1 MTTQRLENNL
11 SQIQK
16 RLVIVI
22 IIVVL
27 LILSITIFLSLNRSE
42 KVADEEIIPPPNLK
56 LALLNGC
63 GIDGV
68 ATEVKEYFIN
78 NTSGNIDI
86 VSWRNVDRNL
96 FIYNKSIIVV
106 KKENDEKLKY
116 LMEFTGI
123 DRKIYAVDNNAIED
137 LQIIL
142 GNDYREFF
150 K

>member
-1 MTTQRLENNL
+1 M

-22 IIVVL
+22 IVVL
-27 LILSITIFLSLNRSE
+27 LAVLSIAIFLNLDRSE
-42 KVADEEIIPPPNLK
+42 NVVKQEKKPPPSLK

-78 NTSGNIDI
+78 KTSGNVDI

-96 FIYNKSIIVV
+96 FIYNKSIIVI
-106 KKENDEKLKY
+106 KKDDDEKLKY
-116 LMEFTGI
+116 LMDFTGI
-123 DRKIYAVDNNAIED
+123 DRKIYAIDDNAIED

>member
-1 MTTQRLENNL
+1 M

-16 RLVIVI
+16 KLVIVI
-22 IIVVL
+22 IAALLAVL
-27 LILSITIFLSLNRSE
+27 STVFFLNFNRSDS
-42 KVADEEIIPPPNLK
+42 VAKQDKIPPPNLK

-63 GIDGV
+63 GLDGV
-68 ATEVKEYFIN
+68 ATEVKEYFII
-78 NTSGNIDI
+78 NTSGNVDI

-106 KKENDEKLKY
+106 KKDDDEKLKY

-123 DRKIYAVDNNAIED
+123 DRKIYAIDNNAIED